1 MPQHPRLTTS
11 GLGVSLVFVAAFV
24 TLSLAGFDPADAPG
38 QAVDPANMPPR
49 NFCGPL
55 GATLAHHAVRAIGW
69 SVVLPVWALL
79 ATILA
84 VFRDRS
90 HRHAVRTLGGLA
102 VLTAT
107 LATLLQLFAPELGP
121 STPLGS
127 GGVLGGLAAT
137 LLSDYVGKIGTALVL
152 LAASLLGFRL
162 ASDSLFTT
170 PARDLLDLLGRF
182 GPRRR
187 QLALESA
194 DPAGYDYSR
203 PARATLAAPEPR
215 ERLASPPIRPSLGP
229 AGSVRGDGPRPPV
242 PVLNRSSAGLPSY
255 PRPADGGFQLPPLE
269 MLDPP
274 AEFAV
279 QEHEAL
285 IQQRALILEKAL
297 REHGCVVRVVQ
308 IDTGPVITMFE
319 VELEAGLRVS
329 KVLGLSSDLA
339 IALAVPSVRIVYP
352 IPGKTT
358 VGIEV
363 PNENRAVVRLG
374 ELMTLTV
381 DATSR
386 MQAPLFLGRDV
397 KGLPLA
403 FDLAKMPHL
412 LIAGRTGTGKS
423 VCLNSII
430 VSILMTRRP
439 EEVKLILIDPK
450 KVELSAFRRVPHLM
464 HPVVTDMDK
473 AEALLAWACEKMEE
487 RYALL
492 ERARVRSIAD
502 YNALGPDE
510 LYRRLQIDDEEQE
523 KVPDYLH
530 AIVIVADEM
539 ADLVMTASKEVETHI
554 VRLAQKARA
563 AGIHLV
569 LATQRPT
576 VDVITG
582 LIKGNM
588 PARIAFQV
596 TSRNDSR
603 VVLDEMGADKLLG
616 NGDMLFLVPGTS
628 NLIRAQGTYVSDHE
642 INRVTAYL
650 EQFPAEFSKEL
661 TKLHLNNRGGKD
673 KPGGGMKE
681 RDELYEAAVDITL
694 REGKG
699 STSLLQRALGIGYGR
714 AARLIDFMA
723 EDGIVGV
730 SKGSVARDVL
740 FTWEEWEALKNG
752 GEPAAVAE

>member
-1 MPQHPRLTTS
+1 MHQHPRLTTS
-11 GLGVSLVFVAAFV
+11 GLGISLAFLAAFV
-24 TLSLAGFDPADAPG
+24 ILSLAGFDPADAPG
-38 QAVDPANMPPR
+38 QSVDPSNATPQNY
-49 NFCGPL
+49 CGPM
-55 GATLAHHAVRAIGW
+55 GAALAHHAIRAVGW
-69 SVVLPVWALL
+69 SVVLPAWALL
-79 ATILA
+79 
-84 VFRDRS
+84 V
-90 HRHAVRTLGGLA
+90 A
-102 VLTAT
+102 VLGAFLDRPERRWAGTLAGLLVLTGT
-107 LATLLQLFAPELGP
+107 LATLFQLFAPQLGP

-127 GGVLGGLAAT
+127 GGVLGGLAST
-137 LLSDYVGKIGTALVL
+137 LLADHVGKIGTALAL
-152 LAASLLGFRL
+152 LAAALLGFRL
-162 ASDSLFTT
+162 AGESLFVT
-170 PARDLLDLLGRF
+170 PARDLLGLLGRF
-182 GPRRR
+182 GIRRR
-187 QLALESA
+187 YAALDA
-194 DPAGYDYSR
+194 PDPHYGF
-203 PARATLAAPEPR
+203 AAPAMASLAGPEPID
-215 ERLASPPIRPSLGP
+215 RLGAPPIRTPLGP
-229 AGSVRGDGPRPPV
+229 AGPVRADSPRPPA
-242 PVLNRSSAGLPSY
+242 PISNRSAAALPAYS
-255 PRPADGGFQLPPLE
+255 RPADGGFQNPPVEL
-269 MLDPP
+269 LDPP

-374 ELMTLTV
+374 ELMALTAE
-381 DATSR
+381 ATGR

-397 KGLPLA
+397 KGMPLA

-439 EEVKLILIDPK
+439 DEVKLILIDPK

-492 ERARVRSIAD
+492 ERARVRSIAE
-502 YNALGPDE
+502 YNALGHDE
-510 LYRRLQIDDEEQE
+510 LFHRLQVDDEEGE
-523 KVPDYLH
+523 KIPGYLH
-530 AIVIVADEM
+530 SIVIVADEM

-628 NLIRAQGTYVSDHE
+628 NLIRAQGTYVSDNE

-661 TKLHLNNRGGKD
+661 TKLHLKNGGGKD
-673 KPGGGMKE
+673 KPGGGMKD
-681 RDELYEAAVDITL
+681 RDDLYEAAVDITL

-714 AARLIDFMA
+714 AARLIDYMA

-752 GEPAAVAE
+752 GEPAAVDD